1 MKTVI
6 FSTPGTLDLRGITT
20 FGMNAKPNSTNPIGY
35 FGTGLKYAVAVLAR
49 EEIPMVLLIN
59 GTRWT
64 IEVSNTTF
72 RDKQFK
78 EIFLKRHTKL
88 GFGKS
93 IKLPFT
99 TEFGKNWGL
108 WQVFRELHSNTLDEN
123 GGTFVVTDETPA
135 IVPEKHRT
143 IIYVQSDKFA
153 EEYANRSKTFL
164 IPKAEPVAKDE
175 TLEIYPYPSKHIYY
189 RGIRV
194 VDLKEKEYSQ
204 FTYNILSH
212 IDLTEDRTAKSE
224 YAIKWLLSEWIAKNA
239 PEGLIAVIIN
249 SREKT
254 LEKTF
259 DYTYAAPSK
268 TFLNTVEK
276 HKYAPGVSHS
286 AVSVTSKYRPK
297 PERKFKSW
305 QEALCYALENDDWE
319 ATFDLVRKHKDDLL
333 PLVQE
338 AERLRAKEEHN
349 NQINFST
356 KGGEIGEF
364 KHTTKETVD
373 DDIPF

>member
-1 MKTVI
+1 MKTVV

-143 IIYVQSDKFA
+143 IIYVQSGKFA

-164 IPKAEPVAKDE
+164 IPKAEPIAKDE

-224 YAIKWLLSEWIAKNA
+224 YAIKWFLSEWIAKNA
-239 PEGLIAVIIN
+239 PEKLTEAVIN

-268 TFLNTVEK
+268 LFLDTVER
-276 HKYAPGVSHS
+276 HKYTPGVSHS

-297 PERKFKSW
+297 SERKFKSW

-349 NQINFST
+349 NQVLNAI
-356 KGGEIGEF
+356 
-364 KHTTKETVD
+364 KETAD